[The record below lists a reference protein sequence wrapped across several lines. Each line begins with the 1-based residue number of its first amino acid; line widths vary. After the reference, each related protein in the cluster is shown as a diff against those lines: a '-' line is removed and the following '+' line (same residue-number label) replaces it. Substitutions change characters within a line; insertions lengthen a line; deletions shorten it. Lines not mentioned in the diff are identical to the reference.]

1 MAGTIDPSAYRDA
14 VVVLAT
20 AGVIVPFA
28 KRFRVNSVVAFM
40 ACGALLG
47 PYGLGGL
54 AAKIPFLGA
63 ITVSNAEALAGPAG
77 SASPSCSSSS
87 GSSSP
92 MSA

>member
-1 MAGTIDPSAYRDA
+1 VAGTIDPSAYRDA

-47 PYGLGGL
+47 P
-54 AAKIPFLGA
+54 
-63 ITVSNAEALAGPAG
+63 
-77 SASPSCSSSS
+77 
-87 GSSSP
+87 
-92 MSA
+92 

>member
-40 ACGALLG
+40 ACGAVLG

-54 AAKIPFLGA
+54 VATLGGVLFLVLVGIA
-63 ITVSNAEALAGPAG
+63 WWRSHARVATPPEAE
-77 SASPSCSSSS
+77 
-87 GSSSP
+87 
-92 MSA
+92 MTWRTT